1 MSIAVKSWWAG
12 KGLLKKENLP
22 SLGQWM
28 VTPSENATGSMSIT
42 MSFGILEVNKD
53 QWGEGRTRR
62 RLGGSL
68 R

>member
-28 VTPSENATGSMSIT
+28 VTPSENATGSMSLT

-53 QWGEGRTRR
+53 Q
-62 RLGGSL
+62 
-68 R
+68 